1 MKLKKWLAA
10 SAAAM
15 ILVSGASAVSA
26 ASITTAGDQKLDLGS
41 SISVLPGERTFFGGQ
56 FHDWLLTGNVEGTI
70 QEILAQ
76 GNVFP
81 ENSVSNKQF
90 ASVAASILKSAKVY
104 QVCASAN
111 DTYYQG
117 MVLSIAVSDNDMTKL
132 LLALN
137 AAQAEASPVIEPET
151 AAAAS
156 ADNKVTEG
164 KAAPAAEET
173 AAEGETVKAAA
184 TKAATEKTVKAEAKK
199 ETKKEAKEEKSEIKN
214 SEIKNS
220 EIKNSEIKNSGD
232 VLDGMQTAW
241 GKKVEITENSHWED
255 KVSKNG
261 LSYRT
266 GSVKALVHKDGFVI
280 PVFAKGIITRSGTS
294 TIYTVFVADQ
304 ASGKYLDTFFD
315 KALEE
320 AGK

>member
-26 ASITTAGDQKLDLGS
+26 ASITTPGDQKLDLGS

-214 SEIKNS
+214 S
-220 EIKNSEIKNSGD
+220 GD

>member
-70 QEILAQ
+70 QEILDQ

-137 AAQAEASPVIEPET
+137 ATQAEASPVIEPET

-164 KAAPAAEET
+164 KVAPAAEET

-184 TKAATEKTVKAEAKK
+184 TKAATEKTVKAAAKK
-199 ETKKEAKEEKSEIKN
+199 ETKKEAKEEK
-214 SEIKNS
+214 
-220 EIKNSEIKNSGD
+220 SEIKNSGD

>member
-173 AAEGETVKAAA
+173 AAEGETVKAAV

-214 SEIKNS
+214 S
-220 EIKNSEIKNSGD
+220 GG

>member
-117 MVLSIAVSDNDMTKL
+117 MVLSIAVSDNDITKL

-164 KAAPAAEET
+164 KAAPDAEET

-214 SEIKNS
+214 S
-220 EIKNSEIKNSGD
+220 GG

>member
-214 SEIKNS
+214 S
-220 EIKNSEIKNSGD
+220 GD

-266 GSVKALVHKDGFVI
+266 GSVKALVNKDGFVI

>member
-1 MKLKKWLAA
+1 
-10 SAAAM
+10 M

-81 ENSVSNKQF
+81 ENSVNNKQF

-214 SEIKNS
+214 S
-220 EIKNSEIKNSGD
+220 GD

>member
-15 ILVSGASAVSA
+15 IVVSGASAVSA

-214 SEIKNS
+214 S
-220 EIKNSEIKNSGD
+220 GD

>member
-56 FHDWLLTGNVEGTI
+56 FHDWLLTGNVEVTI

-81 ENSVSNKQF
+81 ENSVNNKQF

-214 SEIKNS
+214 S
-220 EIKNSEIKNSGD
+220 GD

>member
-41 SISVLPGERTFFGGQ
+41 SISVLPEERTFFGGQ

-81 ENSVSNKQF
+81 ENSVNNKQF

-214 SEIKNS
+214 S
-220 EIKNSEIKNSGD
+220 GD

>member
-1 MKLKKWLAA
+1 
-10 SAAAM
+10 M

-81 ENSVSNKQF
+81 ENSVNNKQF

-220 EIKNSEIKNSGD
+220 GD

>member
-1 MKLKKWLAA
+1 MKLKKWLPA

-173 AAEGETVKAAA
+173 AAEGETLKAAA

-214 SEIKNS
+214 S
-220 EIKNSEIKNSGD
+220 GG

>member
-26 ASITTAGDQKLDLGS
+26 ASITTEGDQKLDLGS

-214 SEIKNS
+214 S
-220 EIKNSEIKNSGD
+220 GG

>member
-214 SEIKNS
+214 S
-220 EIKNSEIKNSGD
+220 GD

-315 KALEE
+315 KVSA
-320 AGK
+320 ARARNAPAWRSSI

>member
-70 QEILAQ
+70 QEILAH

-214 SEIKNS
+214 S
-220 EIKNSEIKNSGD
+220 GD

>member
-26 ASITTAGDQKLDLGS
+26 ASITTAGDQRLDLGS

-214 SEIKNS
+214 S
-220 EIKNSEIKNSGD
+220 GD

>member
-81 ENSVSNKQF
+81 ENSVNNKQF

-214 SEIKNS
+214 S
-220 EIKNSEIKNSGD
+220 GD

-266 GSVKALVHKDGFVI
+266 GFVKALVHKDGFVI

>member
-81 ENSVSNKQF
+81 ENSVNNKQF

-214 SEIKNS
+214 S
-220 EIKNSEIKNSGD
+220 GD

-304 ASGKYLDTFFD
+304 ASGKYLNTFFD

>member
-81 ENSVSNKQF
+81 ENSVNNKQF

-214 SEIKNS
+214 S
-220 EIKNSEIKNSGD
+220 GD

-241 GKKVEITENSHWED
+241 GKKVEITENSHWKD

>member
-199 ETKKEAKEEKSEIKN
+199 ETKKEAKEEKSEIK
-214 SEIKNS
+214 K
-220 EIKNSEIKNSGD
+220 SEIKNSGD

>member
-164 KAAPAAEET
+164 KAAPAAEGT

-199 ETKKEAKEEKSEIKN
+199 ETRKEAKEEKSEIKN
-214 SEIKNS
+214 S
-220 EIKNSEIKNSGD
+220 GG

>member
-81 ENSVSNKQF
+81 ENSVNNKQF

-184 TKAATEKTVKAEAKK
+184 IKAATEKTVKAEAKK
-199 ETKKEAKEEKSEIKN
+199 ETKKEAKEEK
-214 SEIKNS
+214 
-220 EIKNSEIKNSGD
+220 SEIKNSGD

>member
-81 ENSVSNKQF
+81 ENSVNNKQF

-199 ETKKEAKEEKSEIKN
+199 ETKKEAKEEKSEIKT
-214 SEIKNS
+214 
-220 EIKNSEIKNSGD
+220 SEIKNSGD

>member
-164 KAAPAAEET
+164 KAAPDAEET

-184 TKAATEKTVKAEAKK
+184 NKAATEKTVKAEAKK
-199 ETKKEAKEEKSEIKN
+199 ETKKEAKEEK
-214 SEIKNS
+214 S

>member
-214 SEIKNS
+214 S
-220 EIKNSEIKNSGD
+220 GD

-280 PVFAKGIITRSGTS
+280 PVFAKGIITRSGTN

>member
-56 FHDWLLTGNVEGTI
+56 FHAWLLTGNVEGTI

-214 SEIKNS
+214 S
-220 EIKNSEIKNSGD
+220 GG

>member
-199 ETKKEAKEEKSEIKN
+199 EAKEEK
-214 SEIKNS
+214 
-220 EIKNSEIKNSGD
+220 SEIKNSGD

>member
-214 SEIKNS
+214 S
-220 EIKNSEIKNSGD
+220 GD

-315 KALEE
+315 KALEG

>member
-214 SEIKNS
+214 S
-220 EIKNSEIKNSGD
+220 GG
-232 VLDGMQTAW
+232 VLDDMQTAW

>member
-214 SEIKNS
+214 S
-220 EIKNSEIKNSGD
+220 GD

-241 GKKVEITENSHWED
+241 GKKVEISENSHWED

>member
-81 ENSVSNKQF
+81 ENSVNNKQF

-199 ETKKEAKEEKSEIKN
+199 ETKKEAKEEKKEAK
-214 SEIKNS
+214 EEK
-220 EIKNSEIKNSGD
+220 SEIKNSGD

>member
-26 ASITTAGDQKLDLGS
+26 ASITTAGDQKLDIGS

-214 SEIKNS
+214 S
-220 EIKNSEIKNSGD
+220 GG

>member
-41 SISVLPGERTFFGGQ
+41 SISVLPRERTFFGGQ

-214 SEIKNS
+214 S
-220 EIKNSEIKNSGD
+220 GD

>member
-81 ENSVSNKQF
+81 ENSVNNKQF

-220 EIKNSEIKNSGD
+220 GD

-241 GKKVEITENSHWED
+241 RKKVEITENSHWED

>member
-184 TKAATEKTVKAEAKK
+184 TKAATERTVKAEAKK
-199 ETKKEAKEEKSEIKN
+199 ETKKEAKEEK
-214 SEIKNS
+214 
-220 EIKNSEIKNSGD
+220 SEIKNSGD

-266 GSVKALVHKDGFVI
+266 GSVRALVHKDGFVI

>member
-81 ENSVSNKQF
+81 ENSVNNKQF

-199 ETKKEAKEEKSEIKN
+199 ETKKEAKEERKKPKKKRAKSK
-214 SEIKNS
+214 
-220 EIKNSEIKNSGD
+220 
-232 VLDGMQTAW
+232 TAAMSW
-241 GKKVEITENSHWED
+241 MACRPHGARK
-255 KVSKNG
+255 
-261 LSYRT
+261 
-266 GSVKALVHKDGFVI
+266 
-280 PVFAKGIITRSGTS
+280 
-294 TIYTVFVADQ
+294 
-304 ASGKYLDTFFD
+304 
-315 KALEE
+315 
-320 AGK
+320 

>member
-81 ENSVSNKQF
+81 ENSVNNKQF

-104 QVCASAN
+104 QVCAFAN

-214 SEIKNS
+214 S
-220 EIKNSEIKNSGD
+220 GD

>member
-56 FHDWLLTGNVEGTI
+56 FHDWLLTDNVEGTI

-214 SEIKNS
+214 S
-220 EIKNSEIKNSGD
+220 GD

>member
-214 SEIKNS
+214 S
-220 EIKNSEIKNSGD
+220 GD

-255 KVSKNG
+255 KVSKDG

>member
-214 SEIKNS
+214 S
-220 EIKNSEIKNSGD
+220 GD

-266 GSVKALVHKDGFVI
+266 GSVKAFVHKDGFVI